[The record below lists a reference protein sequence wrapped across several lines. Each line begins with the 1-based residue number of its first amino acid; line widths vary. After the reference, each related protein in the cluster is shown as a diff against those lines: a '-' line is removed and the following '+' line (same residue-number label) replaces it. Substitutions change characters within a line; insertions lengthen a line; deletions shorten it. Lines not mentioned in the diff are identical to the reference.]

1 MTRKMYYGS
10 DVIVV
15 NVINE
20 ISITPVPT
28 LYFLSSSNFS
38 SNLWIFFRSAWILFE
53 SWADVNSSFSSSQE
67 PREELRLRLEK
78 YRSVVNFT
86 DSSSLLAIKN
96 IWKDVKCLPDKWV
109 CVGWWGRHFRVVQV
123 LLAVSVGVE
132 ARRQHRV
139 AVLLQELPDQTSPGV
154 RGQSSFLAVHAL
166 PLRRRVCW
174 DWFWETQKQ
183 TFRF

>member
-1 MTRKMYYGS
+1 MFMTRKMYYGS

-96 IWKDVKCLPDKWV
+96 I
-109 CVGWWGRHFRVVQV
+109 
-123 LLAVSVGVE
+123 
-132 ARRQHRV
+132 
-139 AVLLQELPDQTSPGV
+139 
-154 RGQSSFLAVHAL
+154 
-166 PLRRRVCW
+166 
-174 DWFWETQKQ
+174 
-183 TFRF
+183 